1 MKVYFKNSKCC
12 LRGSIDGL
20 IFYQDSHTGNTY
32 ARRQF
37 CLKNHPSHQSFRE
50 SQRRIFGLN
59 PSIGYKRDLLEY
71 CVLFNSQGVDDGCT
85 LRNWVQVY
93 NKLMW
98 ALQKKM
104 PEDVNLQ
111 TIDREQVEMNNLPC
125 ICVRDAIEAGLLP
138 KVKGYERLDSMM

>member
-1 MKVYFKNSKCC
+1 
-12 LRGSIDGL
+12 
-20 IFYQDSHTGNTY
+20 
-32 ARRQF
+32 
-37 CLKNHPSHQSFRE
+37 
-50 SQRRIFGLN
+50 
-59 PSIGYKRDLLEY
+59 
-71 CVLFNSQGVDDGCT
+71 
-85 LRNWVQVY
+85 
-93 NKLMW
+93 MW